1 MPKTKISSKKSLKYM
16 NFYCYYSIFNSRNQ
30 EENKMETLEQ
40 LENAYFIL
48 EMQDKWDS
56 EDYRYANELKEKI
69 RKLKG
74 EN

>member
-30 EENKMETLEQ
+30 EGEEMETLEQ
-40 LENAYFIL
+40 LEKAYFIL

>member
-1 MPKTKISSKKSLKYM
+1 MS
-16 NFYCYYSIFNSRNQ
+16 
-30 EENKMETLEQ
+30 ELEQ
-40 LENAYFIL
+40 LEHKYFLL

>member
-1 MPKTKISSKKSLKYM
+1 MS
-16 NFYCYYSIFNSRNQ
+16 
-30 EENKMETLEQ
+30 ELEQ
-40 LENAYFIL
+40 LEHKYFLL

-69 RKLKG
+69 KKLKG